1 MKKIYKNII
10 FDTIYIMFNIIKK
23 LIMPKDT
30 ILLGRWNSNH
40 CANIKN
46 IFSNY
51 DHCGDTICK
60 DPREI
65 TRLINKEKLIKLR
78 N

>member
-1 MKKIYKNII
+1 
-10 FDTIYIMFNIIKK
+10 
-23 LIMPKDT
+23 MPKET
-30 ILLGRWNSNH
+30 ILLGRWNRNH